1 MEADVKPRK
10 DMLELERELML
21 FVNERLR
28 AAGLI
33 SAEISGRAREIILR
47 EIERLRGVID
57 LR

>member
-10 DMLELERELML
+10 DMLELERELIL

-33 SAEISGRAREIILR
+33 PAEISGRAREIILR
-47 EIERLRGVID
+47 EFAAKG
-57 LR
+57 